1 MLLRGE
7 ARETEEKH
15 DGEDACMRTGRVR
28 WKKRNRQRGIRM
40 RHKRRGGRGRQG
52 VIYRGTRLGGGIEV
66 RGKRG
71 RSN

>member
-1 MLLRGE
+1 M
-7 ARETEEKH
+7 KI
-15 DGEDACMRTGRVR
+15 GRVR
-28 WKKRNRQRGIRM
+28 WKKSSRQRSIRM

-52 VIYRGTRLGGGIEV
+52 VIYRGTRLGGGMEA